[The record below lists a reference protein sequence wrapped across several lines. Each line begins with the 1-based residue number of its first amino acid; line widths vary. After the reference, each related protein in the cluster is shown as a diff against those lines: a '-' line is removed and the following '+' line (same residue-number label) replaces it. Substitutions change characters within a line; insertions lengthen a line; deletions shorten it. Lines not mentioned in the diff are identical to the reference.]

1 MNWAF
6 AMTLRQKENPAKP
19 NTVLGSQFNKPL
31 LEFSGACSG
40 CGETPYVK
48 LLTQMFGDRM
58 LIANATGCSSIWGAA
73 AGVTPYTTNEQGQ
86 GPAWSNSLLEDNAE
100 FGYGMLLATQARRE
114 RLASKMTK
122 AFSVASDSLRLL
134 MEDWIAHL
142 SESEGTQQRAA
153 KLRAALLEEKRI
165 NLYWN
170 QFMTIKIFC
179 QTKSVDDWWGRLGLR
194 YWLRRD

>member
-1 MNWAF
+1 MKKKRAGYELGVCYDV
-6 AMTLRQKENPAKP
+6 TSKGKPSKP

-86 GPAWSNSLLEDNAE
+86 G
-100 FGYGMLLATQARRE
+100 Q
-114 RLASKMTK
+114 
-122 AFSVASDSLRLL
+122 
-134 MEDWIAHL
+134 
-142 SESEGTQQRAA
+142 
-153 KLRAALLEEKRI
+153 
-165 NLYWN
+165 
-170 QFMTIKIFC
+170 
-179 QTKSVDDWWGRLGLR
+179 LGQILF
-194 YWLRRD
+194 